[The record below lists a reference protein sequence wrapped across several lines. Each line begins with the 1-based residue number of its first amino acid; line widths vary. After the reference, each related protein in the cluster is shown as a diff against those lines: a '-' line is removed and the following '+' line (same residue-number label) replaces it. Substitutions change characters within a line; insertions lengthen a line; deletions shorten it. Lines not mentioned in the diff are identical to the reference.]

1 MPLPLERVALV
12 HDWLTGMR
20 GGEKCLEVLCEIF
33 PRADLFTLLHDRGSV
48 SPSIENR
55 RIVTSFVQH
64 LPGAARGYR
73 RYLPFFP
80 RAAESF
86 DLRGY
91 DLVVS
96 SSHCVVKGVLPQA
109 GALHVCYCH
118 TPMRYIWDQFDAY
131 FGAGHASPLVRAAA
145 RLVRRPLQRWDVR
158 SAARVHQFIANSDTV
173 RERIQRYYGRSA
185 LVVHPPVDCRLFA
198 PDPGPPGGYFLAVGA
213 LSGYKRVDL
222 AIDAARRASARLVIV
237 GQGPD
242 LERLRKRARDA
253 PVEFLPWQSTQ
264 DLARLYARCRALLF
278 PGVEDFGITPLEVMA
293 SGRPVIARAAGGA
306 LETVVAG
313 ETGIHVASDAAEDW
327 AQVLRDFRDDAFDAR
342 RLRNHA
348 ERFDRAR
355 YVREMRQTLE
365 RLWQEWIEKS
375 A

>member
-33 PRADLFTLLHDRGSV
+33 PRADLFTLLHNRGSV
-48 SPSIENR
+48 SPRIEER

-73 RYLPFFP
+73 RYLPVFP

-86 DLRGY
+86 DLHGY
-91 DLVVS
+91 DLVIS
-96 SSHCVVKGVLPQA
+96 SSHCVVKGVRPQA

-131 FGAGHASPLVRAAA
+131 FGPGQASPLVRAAA
-145 RLVRRPLQRWDVR
+145 RLVRHPLQRWDVR
-158 SAARVHQFIANSDTV
+158 SAARVHHFIANSETV
-173 RERIQRYYGRSA
+173 RQRIQRHYERCA

-198 PDPGPPGGYFLAVGA
+198 PDPGSPGDYFLAVGA

-222 AIDAARRASARLVIV
+222 AIDAARRARARLLVV

-242 LERLRKRARDA
+242 LERLRKRARGA
-253 PVEFLPWQSTQ
+253 AVEFLPWQSTH

-313 ETGIHVASDAAEDW
+313 ETGIHVASEAAEDW
-327 AQVLRDFRDDAFDAR
+327 AQVLRGFRDDAFDAR

-365 RLWQEWIEKS
+365 RLWQEWTEKC